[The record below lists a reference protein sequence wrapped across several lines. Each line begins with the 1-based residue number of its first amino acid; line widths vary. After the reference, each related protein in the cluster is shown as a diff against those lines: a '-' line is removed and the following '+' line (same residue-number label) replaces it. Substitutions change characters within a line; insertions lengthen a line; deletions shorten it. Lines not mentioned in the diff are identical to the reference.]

1 MASECGFEALLKIY
15 IHVDFIDMYRAG
27 AIVSPAATLGAALSD
42 DLLKA
47 PKRKSSS
54 EINGA

>member
-42 DLLKA
+42 DLRRRRSEKA
-47 PKRKSSS
+47 LVK
-54 EINGA
+54 